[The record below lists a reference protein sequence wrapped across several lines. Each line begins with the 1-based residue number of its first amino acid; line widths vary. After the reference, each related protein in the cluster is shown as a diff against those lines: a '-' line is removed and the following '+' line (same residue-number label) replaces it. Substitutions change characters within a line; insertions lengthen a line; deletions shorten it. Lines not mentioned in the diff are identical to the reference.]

1 MKTANDQPDL
11 LVATDNIEAGAFRG
25 DGAEALSQ
33 NELRLRQLEEKRNM
47 DIDDKLM
54 ENSDKM
60 PRAVWFIIPNE
71 LGERF
76 CYYGLTPVLKNFL
89 KYQLGYLEKTAA
101 NEMYHIFQ
109 GLAYYTP
116 LVGAVISDSYLDKF
130 KTITILSSVYVFG
143 FLLLTITSWPTI
155 MGVET
160 TMLSRTGPLI
170 GLFLIALGTGGIKPC
185 VSAHGGDQFLET
197 QKYGLQ
203 KFYNYFYISINVG
216 SLLASY
222 VSPAIQKKE
231 FFTFPNATL
240 AIWKEADVHPTGN
253 GYPYVFLMLT
263 CFMTCALGVFVAGY
277 KSYRI
282 VPPAGKFIL
291 IDIFTVAYTYIKN
304 RMSLPKQEAY
314 EKTCNTYTEGMVVE
328 MMDLAKVIGAI
339 WPAPIFWM
347 AFNQNGSTWQ
357 DLGDQMAVPFGQS
370 KADSFLDSATVN
382 NISNPIFIVIIA
394 PIFANWLFPFI
405 DKKLGADKF
414 GLMQRMYVGQF
425 IAGLSFIAA
434 ALIQK
439 NVNSNCFDGG
449 KIDSCQ
455 SSTSIAWEILLYFIT
470 TLSECLFSISGINFC
485 YVEVGKRTKSFCASL
500 WLFTVGTG
508 SFLATA
514 LLKGTLGAPDNTY
527 WTRETFF
534 YLVAGLCMGSSVI
547 QFIIARTY
555 VPKALRPTA
564 HL

>member
-1 MKTANDQPDL
+1 
-11 LVATDNIEAGAFRG
+11 
-25 DGAEALSQ
+25 
-33 NELRLRQLEEKRNM
+33 
-47 DIDDKLM
+47 M

-89 KYQLGYLEKTAA
+89 KVLPTTHLCWSR
-101 NEMYHIFQ
+101 H
-109 GLAYYTP
+109 L
-116 LVGAVISDSYLDKF
+116 DSYLDKF

-170 GLFLIALGTGGIKPC
+170 GLFLIALGTG
-185 VSAHGGDQFLET
+185 VSSHAYLPTE
-197 QKYGLQ
+197 KYGLQ

-382 NISNPIFIVIIA
+382 NISNPIFIV
-394 PIFANWLFPFI
+394 L
-405 DKKLGADKF
+405 L
-414 GLMQRMYVGQF
+414 L
-425 IAGLSFIAA
+425 
-434 ALIQK
+434 
-439 NVNSNCFDGG
+439 
-449 KIDSCQ
+449 Q
-455 SSTSIAWEILLYFIT
+455 SLP
-470 TLSECLFSISGINFC
+470 
-485 YVEVGKRTKSFCASL
+485 
-500 WLFTVGTG
+500 TG
-508 SFLATA
+508 CS
-514 LLKGTLGAPDNTY
+514 
-527 WTRETFF
+527 R
-534 YLVAGLCMGSSVI
+534 
-547 QFIIARTY
+547 
-555 VPKALRPTA
+555 
-564 HL
+564 H